1 MSGAK
6 QHYIPVLLQKAFR
19 IGPKKPGEIW
29 LFSRGE
35 APERRPVK
43 QTGLERHF
51 YSEPGSGGE
60 RTLDD
65 AITAFELTL
74 SAQLNDVRSKA
85 PGDRVEPD
93 VAATIVMHLATR
105 TAHVRSTL
113 AEAVDRLL
121 ERAGAL
127 FAESESV
134 ASMMGLDRD
143 VPTDK
148 FRDLVSEGLASVPE
162 IAGLGVPARLL
173 ERLAFALLKENWDE
187 FAGQAEEM
195 AAALVDSVKPRS
207 DELARESHNGALA
220 RIEDEGGY
228 AARLRSF
235 HWTVAPAPASGAI
248 LPDCV
253 VLAVD
258 EDGAANTYLF
268 AGSEKLAAV
277 VLAVS
282 PDKLLIGR
290 RPGFAVS
297 EAFEYNVEA
306 ARLSRTFFLASRND
320 AETKRLHAMV
330 GERHRAE
337 LTGSIDDAVTEFLPP
352 EEDEPERD
360 VQVKGAQQEDRFEWQ
375 LSLVGCG
382 DEETSLRIGDKI
394 RAVVQALSAAMPLDR
409 LDGVTVG
416 NDYAAL
422 LRSVDRGYDGAHEVE
437 TVSPEIGVG
446 IAYMVTVMRAGVVKG
461 RIVLSGGV
469 AGALIDEDPE
479 TAAWGVHVLVKQ
491 LARVAMVRIVDE
503 ALPGSVAVPAENEI
517 EGWLFDLVEAV
528 PGAYFASWMAAGFGD
543 ARENAEGQRAAL
555 AESVERMTSVSAKA
569 RDVYLEDADMDALL
583 GAVLPFV
590 RQVLKSAAD
599 LLGHCAYTDASPHDE
614 TGTLAEAL
622 DGAGLAQWLEVYAG
636 HLARFHKRLG
646 RWESFDEFLAF
657 NIHAERVLWS
667 TGLFPWESA
676 EGLRA
681 EVAPDPDIGVRLGN
695 AFRPSGM
702 FAGG

>member
-1 MSGAK
+1 MSGPK

-29 LFSRGE
+29 LFGGGE

-65 AITAFELTL
+65 AITVFELTL
-74 SAQLNDVRSKA
+74 SAQLNDVRSKGA
-85 PGDRVEPD
+85 GDRVEPD
-93 VAATIVMHLATR
+93 VAATIVTHLATR

-113 AEAVDRLL
+113 AEAVERLL

-127 FAESESV
+127 FAEPESV
-134 ASMMGLDRD
+134 ASMMGLDSD

-148 FRDLVSEGLASVPE
+148 FRELVSERLASVPE

-173 ERLAFALLKENWDE
+173 ERLAFAILKENWGE

-195 AAALVDSVKPRS
+195 AAGLVDSVMPRS
-207 DELARESHNGALA
+207 DELARESHNGALV
-220 RIEDEGGY
+220 RIDDEGGY

-235 HWTVAPAPASGAI
+235 HWTVAPAPAAGAI

-253 VLAVD
+253 VLVVG
-258 EDGAANTYLF
+258 EDGVANTYLF
-268 AGSEKLAAV
+268 GGGEQLAAV

-282 PDKLLIGR
+282 PDKLLVGR
-290 RPGFAVS
+290 RPGFAVP
-297 EAFEYNVEA
+297 EAFDYNIEA
-306 ARLSRTFFLASRND
+306 AKLSRTFFLASRND
-320 AETKRLHAMV
+320 AETKRLQARV
-330 GERHRAE
+330 GERYRAE
-337 LTGSIDDAVTEFLPP
+337 LTGAVDDAVTEFRPP

-360 VQVKGAQQEDRFEWQ
+360 VEMRGARQKAGFGWQ

-382 DEETSLRIGDKI
+382 DEETSHRIGDQV
-394 RAVVQALSAAMPLDR
+394 RAVVRALSRAMPLDR

-416 NDYAAL
+416 YDYPAL
-422 LRSVDRGYDGAHEVE
+422 LQSVDRGYDGAPEVE

-446 IAYMVTVMRAGVVKG
+446 IAHMVTVMRAGVVKG
-461 RIVLSGGV
+461 RIVLSGTV
-469 AGALIDEDPE
+469 VDALVHEDPGV
-479 TAAWGVHVLVKQ
+479 AAWGVHVLVKQ
-491 LARVAMVRIVDE
+491 LARVSMVRMVDE
-503 ALPGSVAVPAENEI
+503 ALPGHVLHSVESGI
-517 EGWLFDLVEAV
+517 EGWLLALVDGV
-528 PGAYFASWMAAGFGD
+528 SDTYVASCMAAGFGD
-543 ARENAEGQRAAL
+543 ARENAEGLRSAL

-569 RDVYLEDADMDALL
+569 RNVYVEDSDMEALL

-590 RQVLKSAAD
+590 RQVLISAAD
-599 LLGHCAYTDASPHDE
+599 LLGHCAYTGESPHDE
-614 TGTLAEAL
+614 SGTLDEAL
-622 DGAGLAQWLEVYAG
+622 DGAGLVRWLDVYG
-636 HLARFHKRLG
+636 EHLARFHRRLG

-667 TGLFPWESA
+667 AGLFPWESE

-681 EVAPDPDIGVRLGN
+681 EVAPDSDVGPRLGN
-695 AFRPSGM
+695 AFKPSGM
-702 FAGG
+702 FGGG

>member
-1 MSGAK
+1 MSGPK

-74 SAQLNDVRSKA
+74 SAQLNDVRCKA
-85 PGDRVEPD
+85 PGDRVKPD
-93 VAATIVMHLATR
+93 VAATIVTHLATR

-113 AEAVDRLL
+113 AEAVERLL

-127 FAESESV
+127 FAEPESV
-134 ASMMGLDRD
+134 ASMMGLDSD
-143 VPTDK
+143 VPTDR
-148 FRDLVSEGLASVPE
+148 FRDLVSERLASAPE

-173 ERLAFALLKENWDE
+173 ERLAFALLKENWGE
-187 FAGQAEEM
+187 FAGRAELM
-195 AAALVDSVKPRS
+195 AAALVDSVRPRS
-207 DELARESHNGALA
+207 DELVRESHNGALA
-220 RIEDEGGY
+220 RIEGEGGY

-235 HWTVAPAPASGAI
+235 HWAVAPAAGAI

-253 VLAVD
+253 VLVVG
-258 EDGAANTYLF
+258 EDGVANTYLF
-268 AGSEKLAAV
+268 GGGEQLGAV

-282 PDKLLIGR
+282 PDQLLVGR
-290 RPGFAVS
+290 RPGFTVP
-297 EAFEYNVEA
+297 EAFDYNIEA
-306 ARLSRTFFLASRND
+306 AKLSRTFFLASRND
-320 AETKRLHAMV
+320 AETKQLHAMV
-330 GERHRAE
+330 GERYRAE
-337 LTGSIDDAVTEFLPP
+337 LTGSIDDAVTEFRPP
-352 EEDEPERD
+352 EEYEPERD
-360 VQVKGAQQEDRFEWQ
+360 VEIKGAWQKDGFEWQ

-382 DEETSLRIGDKI
+382 DEEASHRIGDQV
-394 RAVVQALSAAMPLDR
+394 RAVVQALSLAMPLDR

-416 NDYAAL
+416 YDYPAL
-422 LRSVDRGYDGAHEVE
+422 LRSVDHGYDGAPQVE

-446 IAYMVTVMRAGVVKG
+446 IAHMVTVMRASVVKG
-461 RIVLSGGV
+461 RIVLSGTV
-469 AGALIDEDPE
+469 ADALVHEDPGV
-479 TAAWGVHVLVKQ
+479 AAWGVHVLVKQ
-491 LARVAMVRIVDE
+491 LARVVMVRMVDE
-503 ALPGSVAVPAENEI
+503 ALPGHVLHSVESGI
-517 EGWLFDLVEAV
+517 EGWLFAPVDGVSD
-528 PGAYFASWMAAGFGD
+528 AYVASWMAAGFGD
-543 ARENAEGQRAAL
+543 ARENAEGLRSAL

-569 RDVYLEDADMDALL
+569 RNVYVEDSDMEALL

-590 RQVLKSAAD
+590 RQVLSSAAD
-599 LLGHCAYTDASPHDE
+599 LLGHCACTGESPHDE
-614 TGTLAEAL
+614 SGTLDEAL
-622 DGAGLAQWLEVYAG
+622 DGAGLVRWLDVYG
-636 HLARFHKRLG
+636 EHLARFHRRLG

-667 TGLFPWESA
+667 AGLFPWESP
-676 EGLRA
+676 EGLQA
-681 EVAPDPDIGVRLGN
+681 EVAPHRDVGVLLGN
-695 AFRPSGM
+695 AFKAGRM

>member
-43 QTGLERHF
+43 QTGLERYF
-51 YSEPGSGGE
+51 YSEPASGGE

-65 AITAFELTL
+65 AITAVETTL
-74 SAQLNDVRSKA
+74 SAQLNGVRCKA

-93 VAATIVMHLATR
+93 VAAAIVTHLATR

-113 AEAVDRLL
+113 AEAVERLL

-127 FAESESV
+127 FAEPESV
-134 ASMMGLDRD
+134 ASMMGLDSD

-148 FRDLVSEGLASVPE
+148 FRDRVSERLASVPE

-173 ERLAFALLKENWDE
+173 ERLAFALLKEHWGE
-187 FAGQAEEM
+187 FVGQAGEL
-195 AAALVDSVKPRS
+195 AAALVESVRPRS
-207 DELARESHNGALA
+207 DELARESHNGALV
-220 RIEDEGGY
+220 RIDDEGGY
-228 AARLRSF
+228 AERLRSF

-258 EDGAANTYLF
+258 EDGVANTYLF
-268 AGSEKLAAV
+268 AGGERLAAV

-282 PDKLLIGR
+282 PEKLLIGR

-320 AETKRLHAMV
+320 AETERLHAII
-330 GERHRAE
+330 GERYRAE
-337 LTGSIDDAVTEFLPP
+337 LTGSIDDGVAEFLPP
-352 EEDEPERD
+352 EEEPERD
-360 VQVKGAQQEDRFEWQ
+360 VEVKGARGEDGFEWQ

-394 RAVVQALSAAMPLDR
+394 RAVVQALSSAMPLDR

-416 NDYAAL
+416 YDYEAL
-422 LRSVDRGYDGAHEVE
+422 LRSVDRGYDGAREVE
-437 TVSPEIGVG
+437 TVSPEIGTG
-446 IAYMVTVMRAGVVKG
+446 IAHMVTVKRAGLVKG

-469 AGALIDEDPE
+469 GGALINDDPG
-479 TAAWGVHVLVKQ
+479 AASWGLHVLVKQ
-491 LARVAMVRIVDE
+491 LARVAMVGMVDG
-503 ALPGSVAVPAENEI
+503 ALPGRVLAPTESGI
-517 EGWLFDLVEAV
+517 EGWLFAFVDGV
-528 PGAYFASWMAAGFGD
+528 PETYVASWMAAGFGD
-543 ARENAEGQRAAL
+543 AHETAEGLRVAL
-555 AESVERMTSVSAKA
+555 VASVVRMTTESVKA
-569 RDVYLEDADMDALL
+569 RDAYREDGDMDGLV
-583 GAVLPFV
+583 GVLAPLV
-590 RQVLKSAAD
+590 RHVLSFAAD
-599 LLGHCAYTDASPHDE
+599 LLGHCAYTNASPHDE

-657 NIHAERVLWS
+657 NIHGERVLWS
-667 TGLFPWESA
+667 AGLFPWESA

-681 EVAPDPDIGVRLGN
+681 EVAPDPDVGVLLGN
-695 AFRPSGM
+695 AFKAGGM